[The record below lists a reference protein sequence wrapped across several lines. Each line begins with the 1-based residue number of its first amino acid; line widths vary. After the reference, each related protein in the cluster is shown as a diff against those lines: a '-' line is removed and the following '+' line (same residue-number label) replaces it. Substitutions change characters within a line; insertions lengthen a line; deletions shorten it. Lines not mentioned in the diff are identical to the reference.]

1 MQSIEQS
8 ELALSTDS
16 KSINNT
22 GREFKLYDYQQEA
35 LKKFQAWYSS
45 PSSQE
50 ALIALA
56 TGLGKTL
63 TASACVKHII
73 ESDGTVLWITHRDEL
88 ISQSAETLQKY
99 TGVYVGI
106 EKAELHAAYSSKIV
120 VASVQ
125 SLKGKRLKNFA
136 KYNTPN
142 LIVFDEAHH
151 SMARTWLAIKLSWP
165 EAKVLNLT
173 ATPYRQDIGRRL
185 NLGEVLI
192 EMNTS
197 DGIRM
202 GRLVPP
208 KPIGSLGISLNG
220 VKISM
225 GDYETTSLVSVL
237 MRPEILEQS
246 IKLISDN
253 ARGHKSIV
261 FAANI
266 EHGKALASLLR
277 KREFTV
283 EEIYA
288 ETPREA
294 RISAYEGIKNGTI
307 DILVNNMVLTEGFD
321 LPQIDLVAILRPTR
335 NAALYLQMLGRGLRT
350 CEGKKQC
357 LVIDAADVAK
367 KKVGESDLLLPTE
380 EHRKKYSAMLGRQAS
395 LIEVFLS
402 WCYNTKEVAEYL
414 QDINTPREFTKI
426 KNGFDLFKVIC
437 PTADYNDLQQAQ
449 INMITSLTNYIVES
463 RNIKDRRVF
472 SDFAA
477 LVHCGHI
484 EALVGVLANN
494 GWQYYPNGT
503 LPKNEEEDTRIAEE
517 NENALA
523 ITEENFNIRCLSKIE
538 PSLQNFVLDVIQSES
553 MSSQAK
559 KYFNRNDSF
568 GIMVSWSIPMCAP
581 DLYTYI
587 RLPTEIPPQ
596 KEFFVRINETGEIY
610 NVYLYGAK
618 ITRVDKVT
626 SSTYFL
632 QRIPSYSKNT
642 AWTKNPATENQLPH
656 VAKILGVTIPEA
668 KKLGICAMAA
678 ASLLDNKFSKAALA
692 SITKYIQGK
701 LQISD
706 QYKH

>member
-1 MQSIEQS
+1 MSADKLGQT
-8 ELALSTDS
+8 ELALYTDNV
-16 KSINNT
+16 KSNT
-22 GREFKLYDYQQEA
+22 TNPDIKLYDYQLEA
-35 LKKFQAWYSS
+35 LNKFKTWYKST
-45 PSSQE
+45 SSQE

-63 TASACVKHII
+63 TASACVKQVI
-73 ESDGTVLWITHRDEL
+73 DCGGKVLWITHRDEL
-88 ISQSAETLQKY
+88 ITQSAETLQKY

-106 EKAELHAAYSSKIV
+106 EKAELHAAYASKIV

-125 SLKGKRLKNFA
+125 TLKGKRLKNFA
-136 KYNTPN
+136 KYNTPS

-151 SMARTWLAIKLSWP
+151 SIARTWLAIKLSWP
-165 EAKVLNLT
+165 EAKILNLT

-197 DGIRM
+197 DGIKM

-208 KPIGSLGISLNG
+208 KPVGSLGISLNG

-225 GDYETTSLVSVL
+225 GDYETTSLVAVL

-253 ARGHKSIV
+253 AHGHKSIV

-266 EHGKALASLLR
+266 EHGKILAKLLR
-277 KREFTV
+277 EQGFGV

-288 ETPREA
+288 ETPREN

-350 CEGKKQC
+350 CTGKSQC

-367 KKVGESDLLLPTE
+367 KKVGESDLILPTE
-380 EHRKKYSAMLGRQAS
+380 EHRKKYSAMLGRQAG

-402 WCYNTKEVAEYL
+402 WCYKTSEVSEYL

-437 PTADYNDLQQAQ
+437 PTADFKELRQAQ

-463 RNIKDRRVF
+463 RSAKDRKVF

-484 EALVGVLANN
+484 EALVSILANN

-503 LPKNEEEDTRIAEE
+503 LPKNEEEDALIAEE

-523 ITEENFNIRCLSKIE
+523 FTEENFNIRCLSKIE

-559 KYFNRNDSF
+559 KYFNRYDSF

-581 DLYTYI
+581 DLFTYV
-587 RLPTEIPPQ
+587 RLPTETPPL
-596 KEFFVRINETGEIY
+596 KEFFVRITETGEIY
-610 NVYLYGAK
+610 NIHLYGAK
-618 ITRVDKVT
+618 INRVEKVNST
-626 SSTYFL
+626 SYFL

-656 VAKILGVTIPEA
+656 VARILGVTIPEA

-678 ASLLDNKFSKAALA
+678 ASLLDNKFSKAPLA
-692 SITKYIQGK
+692 AIAKYIREKIQA
-701 LQISD
+701 
-706 QYKH
+706 